1 MISLLIEYLNLRCKK
16 VNVHATAADDNDNL
30 WDNIQNLQSS
40 NPVNVKTGVKS
51 TLLIL

>member
-16 VNVHATAADDNDNL
+16 VNMHATDDNDNL

-40 NPVNVKTGVKS
+40 NPVNVKIGVNS